1 MPRLLRIQRVRLCY
15 HRRKTTLRY
24 KLIDETILNL
34 LEAEKYNA
42 WKIIPVLAF
51 LEACPG
57 LGIFASGVILLS
69 VATFLY
75 AEQLATLYQI
85 LPLAFIGACLADHLG
100 FYVGRWYGPKLHHT
114 AFAKKRAKLL
124 AKTESFIL
132 NHGASAIILGRL
144 MTAIRSIVPILV
156 GISGTSRLR
165 FTVFDIV
172 ACTIWSAG
180 LGLLVVGL
188 DKFYPV

>member
-1 MPRLLRIQRVRLCY
+1 M
-15 HRRKTTLRY
+15 
-24 KLIDETILNL
+24 
-34 LEAEKYNA
+34 
-42 WKIIPVLAF
+42 
-51 LEACPG
+51 
-57 LGIFASGVILLS
+57 
-69 VATFLY
+69 ATFLY

-85 LPLAFIGACLADHLG
+85 LPLAFVGACLADHLG

-124 AKTESFIL
+124 AKAETFIL
-132 NHGASAIILGRL
+132 NHGASAIIFGRL

-165 FTVFDIV
+165 FTVIDIL
-172 ACTIWSAG
+172 ACAIWTAG

-188 DKFYPV
+188 DTFYPA